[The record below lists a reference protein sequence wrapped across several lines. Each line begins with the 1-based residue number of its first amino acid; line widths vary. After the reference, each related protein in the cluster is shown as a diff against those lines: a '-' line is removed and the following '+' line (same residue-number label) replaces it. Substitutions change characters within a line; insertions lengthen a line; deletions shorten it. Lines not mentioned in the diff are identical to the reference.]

1 MDYKPFDVPLK
12 EYVGLIKR
20 REYCDDMASNWWWST
35 MDQKIIRLAG
45 FVQQGGN
52 LKKLLNNYAEGRDEM
67 YRERIQYCVAN
78 YILWITDCEKSSIGT
93 DKPFVYRI
101 KRLDKD
107 ELVKLLSYLLKT
119 CVREESYIDKNHEI
133 QTRWVVE
140 YKNKLT
146 PDEVL
151 DKIDKRHWRTH
162 PEESYYTWWHRSEY
176 WWDHHHFLW

>member
-1 MDYKPFDVPLK
+1 MQKEGMRCIVKGFSIAWQTIFYGLRIARNPPL
-12 EYVGLIKR
+12 EPT
-20 REYCDDMASNWWWST
+20 S
-35 MDQKIIRLAG
+35 
-45 FVQQGGN
+45 
-52 LKKLLNNYAEGRDEM
+52 LLF
-67 YRERIQYCVAN
+67 
-78 YILWITDCEKSSIGT
+78 T
-93 DKPFVYRI
+93 
-101 KRLDKD
+101 DKD